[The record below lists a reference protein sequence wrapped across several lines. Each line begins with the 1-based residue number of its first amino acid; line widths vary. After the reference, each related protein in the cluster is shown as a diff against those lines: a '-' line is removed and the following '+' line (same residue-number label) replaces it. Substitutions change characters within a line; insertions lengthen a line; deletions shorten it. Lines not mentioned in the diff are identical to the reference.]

1 MAAISV
7 AEKAKIWSRRAWLV
21 ITRTKPPRI
30 TKESANTVAKS
41 ADKRKPSV
49 RKNLFRTQNI
59 SRAAHGVDQLAAET
73 AIHLAAQPA
82 HMGFH
87 DIGARIEMQV
97 PDIFQQ
103 HGAGHHPAHIAHQI
117 FQQPEFLGLQLD
129 RFAAAMYGT
138 PDQIHFQV
146 RSAKAYRLA

>member
-7 AEKAKIWSRRAWLV
+7 AEKAKIWSRRAWLG

-30 TKESANTVAKS
+30 TKESANTAAKS
-41 ADKRKPSV
+41 ADSLKPSV

-73 AIHLAAQPA
+73 AIHFAAQPA
-82 HMGFH
+82 QMGFY

-117 FQQPEFLGLQLD
+117 FQQAEFLGLQID
-129 RFAAAMYGT
+129 CPSAAMHGA
-138 PDQIHFQV
+138 PNQID
-146 RSAKAYRLA
+146 